1 MSADKRSFLF
11 LQGPCSPFFAYLA
24 DHLRSLGHT
33 VHKINFNS
41 GDVVYWAPRKAYYF
55 RDELSALPGFF
66 ETFWLKHA
74 ITDQILFGDCRPVHK
89 PAINRA
95 ESFGIRT
102 HVFEEGYFRPF
113 WITLEREGVNSHSLL
128 PRDPDW
134 FRDVGKRLP
143 APVAPSAFQSP
154 FSIRALHDVLYN
166 VAGLSNPVF
175 FHRYKRHAPDP
186 AMLEYAGY
194 IKRFLK
200 LKLMKSQDNE
210 NIAQLLRRKTMF
222 YLLPLQLSCDTQI
235 THHSNFANMVEV
247 IEQVMQSFSR
257 HAPSTAWLVI
267 KIHPLD
273 AGLFNY
279 DKAIQQLAPYYN
291 LTGRVL
297 YLQSGDLNLL
307 LKYAA
312 GTVTVNSTV
321 GGLALSLNCP
331 TIALA
336 DPIYNL
342 PGLTFQGGL
351 DAFWADASRPDA
363 ELFRCYSKTIIH
375 TTQINGGFYCR
386 QGIIMAI
393 RHTDRFLVTDKSP
406 LEALL

>member
-1 MSADKRSFLF
+1 MSAEKRSFLF

-33 VHKINFNS
+33 VHKINFSS
-41 GDVVYWAPRKAYYF
+41 GDVVYWAPRKAYHF
-55 RDELSALPGFF
+55 RDELGTLPEFLEAL
-66 ETFWLKHA
+66 WLKHA
-74 ITDQILFGDCRPVHK
+74 ITDQVLFGDCRPVHK
-89 PAINRA
+89 PAISRA

-134 FRDVGKRLP
+134 FKAVGKRLP
-143 APVAPSAFQSP
+143 ESVKPQAFHSP
-154 FSIRALHDVLYN
+154 FSVRATHDVLYN
-166 VAGLSNPVF
+166 VAGLGNPLF
-175 FHRYKRHAPDP
+175 FHRYKGHAPDP

-194 IKRFLK
+194 IRRFLQLK
-200 LKLMKSQDNE
+200 LKKSQDSE
-210 NIAQLLRRKTMF
+210 NIARLLHDKVNF
-222 YLLPLQLSCDTQI
+222 YLLPLQLSSDTQI
-235 THHSNFANMVEV
+235 THHSNFTNMVEV
-247 IEQVMQSFSR
+247 IERVMQSFSH
-257 HAPSTAWLVI
+257 HAPSSAWLVI

-279 DKAIQQLAPYYN
+279 DKAIRQLAPYYN

-297 YLQSGDLNLL
+297 YLHSGDLNAL
-307 LKYAA
+307 LKYAD

-351 DAFWADASRPDA
+351 DAFWTGAEKPDA
-363 ELFRCYSKTIIH
+363 ELFRCYSKAVIH

-386 QGIIMAI
+386 QGIALAI
-393 RHTDRFLVTDKSP
+393 KHADRFLDTDKSP
-406 LEALL
+406 LEAFL